1 MPKINIKP
9 HGITLNSIR
18 STIAQ
23 GLLRTRQT
31 GSAEMKA
38 VGRSLNSALAFYSAS
53 VLKGCNAALQP
64 DLFGLLEKEVAEE
77 IFLVNAHFKKWAFFF
92 FFTYFLPHHFLDW
105 IHLWNSWVFHVA
117 TLIRDKRTL
126 ILMSKWLYWNL
137 IHLDR
142 ACWKN
147 SRKSRSWII
156 SLIFFWRIYITMASY
171 DDR

>member
-1 MPKINIKP
+1 MYKDKKMPKINIKP

-92 FFTYFLPHHFLDW
+92 SLPTSCY
-105 IHLWNSWVFHVA
+105 I
-117 TLIRDKRTL
+117 I
-126 ILMSKWLYWNL
+126 
-137 IHLDR
+137 
-142 ACWKN
+142 
-147 SRKSRSWII
+147 SWIG
-156 SLIFFWRIYITMASY
+156 SIFEIAEFSMLPPLFEIRGHLY
-171 DDR
+171 